1 MDKNSSSKVIS
12 TTPFSINDILTRN
25 NTSIF
30 RRIPDGLSVSR
41 RSVDHT
47 DFEADVSEKLRLH
60 PHDAY
65 ATGFQKYRMS
75 ESPSDSRSESEELAE
90 KQMLATKGH
99 FRHSPGFYYVNNNN
113 NEHLVSGSYQRRRSL
128 DCFLTEGDSLKDK
141 RASEECYDGKSDNT
155 GQKNEYYGVPGG
167 ETPLDMR
174 RCASNDSGE
183 WHV

>member
-1 MDKNSSSKVIS
+1 MDTNSSSKVIS

-41 RSVDHT
+41 MSVNQN

-65 ATGFQKYRMS
+65 AAGFQKYRMS
-75 ESPSDSRSESEELAE
+75 DSPSDSRSESDELGE
-90 KQMLATKGH
+90 KQILATNGH
-99 FRHSPGFYYVNNNN
+99 FRHSPGFYYNNNNNN
-113 NEHLVSGSYQRRRSL
+113 NEHLMSGSYHRRRSL
-128 DCFLTEGDSLKDK
+128 DCFLTEGDALKDK
-141 RASEECYDGKSDNT
+141 RAIESSYDSKADNN
-155 GQKNEYYGVPGG
+155 GHKEEYYGITSG

-183 WHV
+183 